1 MFEALRQKLH
11 PFTPFLVLFGIVLL
25 IGGFLRLERYDAL
38 LRFNADQVRDI
49 KIVQQMKEQN
59 IWPLLGPKAGGTE
72 FQLGPAFYYL
82 EYLSGTLFGF
92 TPSGTTLLIPI
103 LSLVS
108 LVLLYK
114 LFRFIFSPTTSLT
127 LMSIAALSFYLIKYA
142 RFGWNPNFLL
152 FFLLLFLLALL
163 HIIDPKEKYP
173 LRWYVVLGVTM
184 GIGMQL
190 HTLSFLL
197 MPFLFFIA
205 CGVSSLSG
213 CVQTLK
219 RGALTL
225 ALVFLC
231 FLPVFLSEIT
241 TRGTNIQAFFTGIS
255 MKTEDKKTDLNPL
268 LVTFDFILQGTA
280 VVLTGYEP
288 RGQWINP
295 DAWKKAFSGTNTLLF
310 IFSLIITLGGS
321 WLTLQ
326 KLRSGSITPDE
337 RRFYWGTVIFFIT
350 TLILFFLIGN
360 ELNLR
365 FFIILS
371 LLPLLWLGMWFT
383 YIESY
388 LSNKPFKGLYPFLCF
403 IVVILLG
410 VINIQAYQN
419 TYTFSR
425 AESITK
431 SYGGIS
437 LSEAAG
443 LAQAINKTLE
453 THPHYPKR
461 LTFFEHERS
470 LQYFLDAQNIDLKTT
485 KENSDSPEGRFLI
498 LPLDAR
504 VSALDRYTGKFDPQQ
519 ITQVGRFKLYW
530 LYPLSEQSG
539 R

>member
-11 PFTPFLVLFGIVLL
+11 PITPFLILFGMALL
-25 IGGFLRLERYDAL
+25 VGGFLRLERYDTL
-38 LRFNADQVRDI
+38 LRFNTDQVRDI
-49 KIVQQMKEQN
+49 KIIQQMEMQGD
-59 IWPLLGPKAGGTE
+59 WPLLGPKAGGTE

-103 LSLVS
+103 LSLAS
-108 LVLLYK
+108 LVLLYQ

-127 LMSIAALSFYLIKYA
+127 LMSIAAISFYLIKYA

-163 HIIDPKEKYP
+163 HIIDPKEKHP
-173 LRWYVVLGVTM
+173 LRWYAVLGVAM

-190 HTLSFLL
+190 HTLSLLL

-205 CGVSSLSG
+205 CGMSFLSART
-213 CVQTLK
+213 QTLR
-219 RGALTL
+219 RGGFTL

-231 FLPVFLSEIT
+231 FIPVFLSEIT
-241 TRGTNIQAFFTGIS
+241 TQGANIQAFFVGIG
-255 MKTEDKKTDLNPL
+255 MKTEDKATDLNPL

-295 DAWKKAFSGTNTLLF
+295 DAWKKAFSGINTLLF
-310 IFSLIITLGGS
+310 LFSLVITLGGS
-321 WLTLQ
+321 WFTIQ
-326 KLRSGSITPDE
+326 KLRSASITQDE

-371 LLPLLWLGMWFT
+371 LLPLLWLGMWLT
-383 YIESY
+383 TLESFLHKRQ
-388 LSNKPFKGLYPFLCF
+388 LSKIYPFICLAT
-403 IVVILLG
+403 ILLLG
-410 VINIQAYQN
+410 ASNIQAYQD

-425 AESITK
+425 AESLTK
-431 SYGGIS
+431 TYGGIS

-443 LAQAINKTLE
+443 LAEAISHTLQ
-453 THPHYPKR
+453 THPHYSKR
-461 LTFFEHERS
+461 LTSFEHERS

-485 KENSDSPEGRFLI
+485 KEVSDSPEGRFLI
-498 LPLDAR
+498 LPLDTRA
-504 VSALDRYTGKFDPQQ
+504 SALDRYTGKFEPQQ
-519 ITQVGRFKLYW
+519 ITQVGRFKLFW
-530 LYPLSEQSG
+530 LHPLSKE
-539 R
+539 

>member
-11 PFTPFLVLFGIVLL
+11 PLTTFLVLFGMVLL
-25 IGGFLRLERYDAL
+25 VGGFLRLERYDTL

-49 KIVQQMKEQN
+49 KIIQQMEMQGD
-59 IWPLLGPKAGGTE
+59 WPLLGPKAGGTE

-103 LSLVS
+103 LSLAS
-108 LVLLYK
+108 LVLLYQ

-127 LMSIAALSFYLIKYA
+127 LMSIAATSFYLIKYA

-163 HIIDPKEKYP
+163 HIIDPKEKHP
-173 LRWYVVLGVTM
+173 LRWYAVLGVST

-190 HTLSFLL
+190 HTLSLL
-197 MPFLFFIA
+197 LVPFLFLIA
-205 CGVSSLSG
+205 CGMSFLSART
-213 CVQTLK
+213 QALR
-219 RGALTL
+219 RGGLTL

-241 TRGTNIQAFFTGIS
+241 TQGANIQAFFAGIG
-255 MKTEDKKTDLNPL
+255 MKTEDKATDLNPL
-268 LVTFDFILQGTA
+268 LVTFDFVLQGTA

-295 DAWKKAFSGTNTLLF
+295 DAWKKAFSGINTLLF
-310 IFSLIITLGGS
+310 LFSLVITLGGS

-326 KLRSGSITPDE
+326 KLRSASITQDE

-371 LLPLLWLGMWFT
+371 LLPLLWLGMWLT
-383 YIESY
+383 ILESFLHKRQ
-388 LSNKPFKGLYPFLCF
+388 LSKIYPFICLAT
-403 IVVILLG
+403 ILLLG
-410 VINIQAYQN
+410 ASNIQAYQN

-443 LAQAINKTLE
+443 LAQAISKAIE
-453 THPHYPKR
+453 THPHYSKR
-461 LTFFEHERS
+461 LASFEHERS
-470 LQYFLDAQNIDLKTT
+470 LQYFLDAQNINLKTT

-504 VSALDRYTGKFDPQQ
+504 VSALDRYTGKFEPRQ

-530 LYPLSEQSG
+530 LDPLLKQ
-539 R
+539 